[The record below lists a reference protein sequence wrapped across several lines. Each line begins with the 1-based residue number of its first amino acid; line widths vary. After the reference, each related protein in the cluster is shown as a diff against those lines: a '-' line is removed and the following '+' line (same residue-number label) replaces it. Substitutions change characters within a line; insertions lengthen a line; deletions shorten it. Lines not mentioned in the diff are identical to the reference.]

1 MNETGTIDLS
11 GMAADCRELIV
22 SKKTLLLA
30 TASKDGAPDI
40 SYAPYVRDPSG
51 RFYIYVS
58 ELAAHT
64 VNLMNNPQAS
74 ILFIH
79 PESESANL
87 FARERAVFG
96 CSVDEVSGDDDN
108 YNQQLQALQKKFGEV
123 VSVLRS
129 LPDFHLFE
137 LTPTKGQYVVGFGR
151 AFSIDVE
158 DGSLSPIGGA
168 GSENRPL

>member
-1 MNETGTIDLS
+1 MQETGTIDLS

-30 TASKDGAPDI
+30 TASSDSAPEI
-40 SYAPYVRDPSG
+40 SYAPYVRDQSG

-58 ELAAHT
+58 ELATHT
-64 VNLMNNPQAS
+64 ANLLNNPQAS

-87 FARERAVFG
+87 FARERAAFS
-96 CSVDEVSGDDDN
+96 CSVNEVSRDDEN
-108 YNQQLQALQKKFGEV
+108 YTLQLQSLQKKFGEV

-137 LTPTKGQYVVGFGR
+137 LTPIEGQYVVGFGR
-151 AFSIDVE
+151 AFAIDVV
-158 DGSLSPIGGA
+158 DGTLTPVGGA